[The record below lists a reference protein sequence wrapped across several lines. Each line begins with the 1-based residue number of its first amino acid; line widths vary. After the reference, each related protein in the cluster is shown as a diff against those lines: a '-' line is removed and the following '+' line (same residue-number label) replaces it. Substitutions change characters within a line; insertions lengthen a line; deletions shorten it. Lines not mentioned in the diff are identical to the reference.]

1 MAIIKPTLSLTAN
14 SITATTDAGP
24 MSAALALSIADSLS
38 VDLVEQRTIETS
50 TTLNANTDG
59 VVGPLDGST
68 LATASGADSNGNDN
82 VTAGTVGGFLYLKNN
97 SSTTNENIF
106 IGIVS
111 SSVNSGD
118 FQAPT
123 APAAS
128 GSGGTTTCLDNDTHD
143 TLRTMTLKPG
153 EFAWFPWDYVGDL
166 HWQAQTGTPQLEMWR
181 FDRA

>member
-1 MAIIKPTLSLTAN
+1 MAVITPKLNLTAN
-14 SITATTDAGP
+14 SSTVTTNPGP
-24 MSAALALSIADSLS
+24 YSFSLALSEADSLT
-38 VDLVEQRTIETS
+38 VDVAEHFTIETS
-50 TTLNANTDG
+50 TTLNANTG
-59 VVGPLDGST
+59 GTAGPLDGSA
-68 LATASGADSNGNDN
+68 LATASGADSDGNDN
-82 VTAGTVGGFLYLKNN
+82 VTAGTVGGFIYLKNN
-97 SSTTNENIF
+97 STTTNENIF

-166 HWQAQTGTPQLEMWR
+166 HWQAQTGTPQLEYWR
-181 FDRA
+181 FDRG